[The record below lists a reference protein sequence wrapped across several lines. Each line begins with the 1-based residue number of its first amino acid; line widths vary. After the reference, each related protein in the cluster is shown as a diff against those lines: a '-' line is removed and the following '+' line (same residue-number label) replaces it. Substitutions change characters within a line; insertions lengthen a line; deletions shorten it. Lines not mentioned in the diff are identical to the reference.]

1 MCKPRESSCILSNH
15 TSTDHQN
22 FAISKSQSLCYLYS
36 NSSILDPPLGFLR
49 CRCIAVTCTGRPA
62 LSAVWHVIL
71 TVPGTAH
78 SVPGTFQLLR
88 GKMRNPE
95 TLRSDLRWRRCSMNW
110 FILLFFFFLHLKC
123 YFISAVNLTKT
134 IFHAFCHILVYT
146 YTLSF
151 FYVSTEHIITN
162 LYDLSFMEQK
172 RDV

>member
-1 MCKPRESSCILSNH
+1 MCKLRESSCILSNH

-22 FAISKSQSLCYLYS
+22 FAISKSLSLCYLYS

-95 TLRSDLRWRRCSMNW
+95 TLRRWPKMKKMLYELVHCT
-110 FILLFFFFLHLKC
+110 FFFFFTSKMLFYFSCKSNKNYFSCFLSYTCLYIYFVILKRC
-123 YFISAVNLTKT
+123 
-134 IFHAFCHILVYT
+134 LVECLSCSFLYIINT
-146 YTLSF
+146 Y
-151 FYVSTEHIITN
+151 IG
-162 LYDLSFMEQK
+162 
-172 RDV
+172 